1 MYLHTYT
8 LTLMTTISKTQKWG
22 NSLAVRIPK
31 ETAKKLS
38 LSDGSKVQV
47 KEDRGT
53 IRIVP
58 MQKAR
63 MSLDEMIKR
72 ITPKNRHK
80 EIDWGKPVGKEI
92 W

>member
-1 MYLHTYT
+1 MTI
-8 LTLMTTISKTQKWG
+8 TTIFKSG

-31 ETAKKLS
+31 QTAKNQS
-38 LSDGSKVQV
+38 LSDGSEVQV

-53 IRIVP
+53 IRILPVK
-58 MQKAR
+58 KAR